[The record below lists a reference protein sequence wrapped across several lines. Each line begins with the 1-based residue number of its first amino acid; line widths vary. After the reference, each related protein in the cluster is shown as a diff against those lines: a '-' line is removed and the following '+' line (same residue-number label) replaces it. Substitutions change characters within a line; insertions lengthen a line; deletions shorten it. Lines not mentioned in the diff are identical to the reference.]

1 MMIAV
6 ASRWCQG
13 KDENHGAWM
22 IYCGMQRKSTILKD
36 LMDSMEIMTILKEA
50 TGRDLMRTWYDVSA
64 LYPPIQ
70 EEMKIWKNMAWGPN
84 DVIHMWWDKM
94 TITMGWHFSRRP
106 GLEETWGQCDAR
118 TILYTERD
126 LMSAWCQFDVVCRC
140 AMCDVMCVV
149 MTILNTERDLMSAS
163 RLGKL
168 NLLFDSTPILR
179 LKVVTSGSEY
189 FWDLDVKL
197 LTMVTDLL
205 KTWTSSSLS
214 WNMVSG
220 LCSNVS
226 LTYLHQV
233 PHYCCHLTGTSG
245 SR

>member
-1 MMIAV
+1 
-6 ASRWCQG
+6 
-13 KDENHGAWM
+13 
-22 IYCGMQRKSTILKD
+22 
-36 LMDSMEIMTILKEA
+36 
-50 TGRDLMRTWYDVSA
+50 
-64 LYPPIQ
+64 
-70 EEMKIWKNMAWGPN
+70 MKIMGLGWYIVVCSGDQQFWR
-84 DVIHMWWDKM
+84 IWW
-94 TITMGWHFSRRP
+94 IQWRLWQFSRRP
-106 GLEETWGQCDAR
+106 LEGTWWERDMMYLHCTPQSKRRWKYGKIWHEARMMWFTCDEIRWHSQWDDISQGGLDWKRQCDVM

-126 LMSAWCQFDVVCRC
+126 LMSAR
-140 AMCDVMCVV
+140 
-149 MTILNTERDLMSAS
+149 

-179 LKVVTSGSEY
+179 LKGVTLGSEY
-189 FWDLDVKL
+189 FWDLDFKL